1 MKGKTLLSLAIV
13 LSVTMTLLPILRVS
27 AVTTNLKITPALVE
41 DVPVGTNFDVNL
53 EVQDVTELWSWMCV
67 ISWDPSVLS
76 CVSVSRGPFIPDPVM
91 WLAAPPNASAIPS
104 QSCISM
110 TVPKTGYNGSGTLA
124 TITFNA
130 TAVGNTYLRLTGT
143 YLLDP
148 KTTSTKPVLIEHTV
162 EDGTVTVVPE
172 FPTSIILP
180 LFLMATAGIA
190 VLVKIFAKKSR
201 YCIKVP

>member
-1 MKGKTLLSLAIV
+1 MKNKYLLLVPFILVTCMNIAMTSTVKAQEVVFAI
-13 LSVTMTLLPILRVS
+13 SPSTYEASEPGHT
-27 AVTTNLKITPALVE
+27 
-41 DVPVGTNFDVNL
+41 FQVNL
-53 EVQDVTELWSWMCV
+53 TITDVTNLWSWMCV
-67 ISWDPSVLS
+67 ISWDPAVLS
-76 CVSVSRGPFIPDPVM
+76 CVSVSKGPFIPDPVM

-104 QSCISM
+104 LSCISM